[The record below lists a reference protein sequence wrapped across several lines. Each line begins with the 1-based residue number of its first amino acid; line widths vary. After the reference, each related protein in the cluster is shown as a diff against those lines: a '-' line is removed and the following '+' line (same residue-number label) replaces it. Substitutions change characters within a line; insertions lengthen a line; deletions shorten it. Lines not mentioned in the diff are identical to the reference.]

1 MCYVP
6 LGSGCRNYA
15 TVYDACGRKC
25 KCRSGKLTDCKR
37 VRKNFLDMTELER
50 CRYIR
55 AVKTASTVQP
65 FKNEY
70 DQLIGVHE
78 QLFFTGIHNGD
89 FFLPWHRWYI
99 LAYENILR
107 KVDCR
112 VTVPYWDWSLDSE
125 SPFTSDVWNSNLCKY
140 TGLGGD
146 GNPSCV
152 TTGPFATPGWRLTP
166 SAQNACL
173 RRNFNGMV
181 PDCTAVQDVLDATVA
196 EFDDFLVGL
205 EVLLHNTVHVR
216 IGGTM
221 SSLESS
227 NAPEFFFHHGF
238 IDKIW
243 ADWQEKGITFRRH
256 EYYTNTTSMPG
267 TIYTP
272 RDVHDLDDQPYCVKV
287 CYQEPKQECNI
298 DGRMVSVEE
307 VARMS
312 REDRLRLD
320 PAPVPE
326 IPQEA
331 IVNFGVPQSIV
342 IRLPQIAL
350 RLFGITIRISGR
362 QVTARINV
370 SVSRQQSV
378 SNRRVIIR
386 HRITG

>member
-1 MCYVP
+1 MCCVA
-6 LGSGCRNYA
+6 LGSSCRNYA

-65 FKNEY
+65 FKSEY
-70 DQLIGVHE
+70 DQLISIHG
-78 QLFFTGIHNGD
+78 QLFDNGIHSDLHRFD
-89 FFLPWHRWYI
+89 FNESCFLPWHRWYI

-112 VTVPYWDWSLDSE
+112 VTVPYWDWSLDSQ
-125 SPFTSDVWNSNLCKY
+125 SPFTSDVWNSDLCKY

-152 TTGPFATPGWRLTP
+152 TTGPFATPGWQLTP

-173 RRNFNGMV
+173 GRNFHRMV
-181 PDCTAVQDVLDATVA
+181 PHCGAVQNLLETTVA
-196 EFDDFLVGL
+196 QFYNFLVNL
-205 EVLLHNTVHVR
+205 EVVKHNQVHAR

-221 SSLESS
+221 RGSESP

-243 ADWQEKGITFRRH
+243 ANWQEKGITFKQH
-256 EYYTNTTSMPG
+256 MYSSNTTSMPG

-272 RDVHDLDDQPYCVKV
+272 RDVYDLDNQPYCVKV
-287 CYQEPKQECNI
+287 CYQEPEQECNI
-298 DGRMVSVEE
+298 GGRMLSVGE
-307 VARMS
+307 VAKMS
-312 REDRLRLD
+312 RVERLRLS
-320 PAPVPE
+320 PNSILE
-326 IPQEA
+326 IPQQA
-331 IVNFGVPQSIV
+331 LTIFGIPQSFEP
-342 IRLPQIAL
+342 RLQQIAL
-350 RLFGITIRISGR
+350 SVLGVKVKISAN
-362 QVTARINV
+362 QVIPTKHFAATLKP
-370 SVSRQQSV
+370 QSQ
-378 SNRRVIIR
+378 
-386 HRITG
+386 